1 MQYNLPCFVVIGSEY
16 NFLLP
21 AFEEIRSVTNQEQ
34 QCKPLSRVVFFS
46 YVVKMIPSKN
56 TRTFPIPKKDINPPK
71 IRKGIQVSLIMTDAL
86 KTSYG
91 RLNIVNYTKKKEFAY
106 FV

>member
-1 MQYNLPCFVVIGSEY
+1 MQYNLPCFVVIGTES
-16 NFLLP
+16 NFLLS

-34 QCKPLSRVVFFS
+34 PYKPLSREVFFS
-46 YVVKMIPSKN
+46 YVVKTIPSKN
-56 TRTFPIPKKDINPPK
+56 SPYFSDPRKGINPPK

-91 RLNIVNYTKKKEFAY
+91 RLKIVNYT
-106 FV
+106 